1 MTNRGKL
8 ITILAVLAFVA
19 LLLYNTLSA
28 QRVSCEV
35 CVDFGGGSNCATASH
50 SSEKDATQAAQT
62 TACGVLAHGMD
73 QSIACGRVQPTS
85 VRCHPL

>member
-1 MTNRGKL
+1 MTNRTK
-8 ITILAVLAFVA
+8 IFTILAVLAFVA

-50 SSEKDATQAAQT
+50 STEHDATQAAQT

-73 QSIACGRVQPTS
+73 QSIACGRVRPTS
-85 VRCHPL
+85 VRCHQL